1 VLLHLHEWGDRD
13 APPLLCVHGVQAHGA
28 RFRKLAEERL
38 ASRYRVLS
46 PDLRGHGRSGWE
58 PPWSIEQHVDDLLET
73 LGAAGVER
81 ATVVGHSF
89 GGRLAFELTAR
100 GLVDRSVLLDPAVW
114 VPPPIALER
123 AQGLVRDR
131 SFADVKEALAER
143 RQLSPL
149 APRELLDEEF
159 REHLVRDDDG
169 RLRFRYS
176 TAAVIAAYGELSK
189 PPPDWARVQ
198 VPTLLVVGA
207 DTDVTVPAV
216 VEALRFELAEVLTVV
231 TVPGRHVVL
240 WDAFDETADAIDAF
254 LEDAGA

>member
-1 VLLHLHEWGDRD
+1 VLLHLHEWGDLD

-28 RFRKLAEERL
+28 RFRKLADERL
-38 ASRYRVLS
+38 ASRYRVLA

-58 PPWSIEQHVDDLLET
+58 PPWTIEQHVDDLLET
-73 LGAAGVER
+73 LAAVGIER
-81 ATVVGHSF
+81 TTIVGHSF
-89 GGRLAFELTAR
+89 GGRLALELTAR
-100 GLVDRSVLLDPAVW
+100 GGVDRSVLLDPAVW

-131 SFADVKEALAER
+131 SFANVEEARAER
-143 RQLSPL
+143 RPLSPL

-159 REHLVRDDDG
+159 DEHLVLHDDG

-176 TAAVIAAYGELSK
+176 TAAVIAAIAELAQ

-216 VEALRFELAEVLTVV
+216 VEALRFELSDVLTVA

-240 WDAFDETADAIDAF
+240 WDAFEETAEAIDAF

>member
-38 ASRYRVLS
+38 TSRFRVLA
-46 PDLRGHGRSGWE
+46 PDLRGHGRSQWE

-73 LGAAGVER
+73 LAAAGVEQT
-81 ATVVGHSF
+81 AIVGHSF
-89 GGRLAFELTAR
+89 GGRLALELTAR
-100 GLVDRSVLLDPAVW
+100 GVIVRSVLLDPAVW

-123 AQGLVRDR
+123 AQALVRDR
-131 SFADVKEALAER
+131 SFADVDEALAER
-143 RQLSPL
+143 RPLSPL

-159 REHLVRDDDG
+159 GEHLVRDDDG

-176 TAAVIAAYGELSK
+176 TVAVIAAHGELSR
-189 PPPDWARVQ
+189 PPPDWAKVQ
-198 VPTLLVVGA
+198 VPTLLVVGE

-216 VEALRFELAEVLTVV
+216 VEALIFELGDNLTVV

-240 WDAFDETADAIDAF
+240 WDAFEETTDAIDTF
-254 LEDAGA
+254 LS

>member
-13 APPLLCVHGVQAHGA
+13 AAPLLCVHGVQAHGA

-38 ASRYRVLS
+38 AARYRVLA

-58 PPWSIEQHVDDLLET
+58 PPWTIEQHVDDLLET
-73 LGAAGVER
+73 LAAAGVER
-81 ATVVGHSF
+81 TTIVGHSF
-89 GGRLAFELTAR
+89 GGRLALELTAR
-100 GLVDRSVLLDPAVW
+100 GVVDRSVLLDPAVW

-123 AQGLVRDR
+123 AEALVRDR
-131 SFADVKEALAER
+131 SFADLEDALAER
-143 RQLSPL
+143 RPLSPL

-159 REHLVRDDDG
+159 HEHLVRHDDG

-176 TAAVIAAYGELSK
+176 TPAVIAAIAELSK
-189 PPPDWARVQ
+189 PPPDWASVQ
-198 VPTLLVVGA
+198 IPTLLVVGE

-216 VEALRFELAEVLTVV
+216 VESLRFELGHLLTVA

-240 WDAFDETADAIDAF
+240 WDAFGETADAIDAF

>member
-38 ASRYRVLS
+38 ASRFRVLA
-46 PDLRGHGRSGWE
+46 PDLRGHGRSQWE
-58 PPWSIEQHVDDLLET
+58 PPWSIEQHIEDLLET
-73 LGAAGVER
+73 LSAAGVEQT
-81 ATVVGHSF
+81 AMVGHSF
-89 GGRLAFELTAR
+89 GGRLALELTAR
-100 GLVDRSVLLDPAVW
+100 GVIERSVLLDPAVW
-114 VPPPIALER
+114 VPPTIALER
-123 AQGLVRDR
+123 AQALVRDR
-131 SFADVKEALAER
+131 SFADVEEALAER
-143 RQLSPL
+143 RPLSPL
-149 APRELLDEEF
+149 APRELLEEEF
-159 REHLVRDDDG
+159 REHLVLDDDG

-198 VPTLLVVGA
+198 VPTLLVAGQ

-216 VEALRFELAEVLTVV
+216 VEAVTFELGDNLTVV

-240 WDAFDETADAIDAF
+240 WDAFDETADAIDTF
-254 LEDAGA
+254 LR

>member
-13 APPLLCVHGVQAHGA
+13 APPLLCVHGVQAHGL

-38 ASRYRVLS
+38 ASGFRVLA

-58 PPWSIEQHVDDLLET
+58 PPWTIERHVDDLVET

-89 GGRLAFELTAR
+89 GGRLTLELTAR
-100 GLVDRSVLLDPAVW
+100 GAVERSVLLDPAVW

-131 SFADVKEALAER
+131 SFASEDEALAER
-143 RQLSPL
+143 RPLSPL

-159 REHLVRDDDG
+159 RDHLVRHDDG
-169 RLRFRYS
+169 RLRFRYA
-176 TAAVIAAYGELSK
+176 TAAVIAAYGELSE

-207 DTDVTVPAV
+207 ETDVAVPAV
-216 VEALRFELAEVLTVV
+216 VEAMRFELGERLTDV

-240 WDAFDETADAIDAF
+240 WDAFDETADAIGAF
-254 LEDAGA
+254 LS

>member
-1 VLLHLHEWGDRD
+1 MLLRLHEWGDRD
-13 APPLLCVHGVQAHGA
+13 APPLVCVHGVQAHGL

-38 ASRYRVLS
+38 ASRFRVLA
-46 PDLRGHGRSGWE
+46 PDLRGHGRSSWE
-58 PPWSIEQHVDDLLET
+58 PPWSIEQHLDDLLET
-73 LGAAGVER
+73 LAAAGVER

-89 GGRLAFELTAR
+89 GGRLALELTAR
-100 GLVDRSVLLDPAVW
+100 GAVDRSVLLDPAVW

-131 SFADVKEALAER
+131 SFANEEEALAER
-143 RQLSPL
+143 RPLSPL

-159 REHLVRDDDG
+159 RQHLVLSEDG

-176 TAAVIAAYGELSK
+176 TAAVIAAYGELAK

-207 DTDVTVPAV
+207 DTDVAPAAV
-216 VEALRFELAEVLTVV
+216 VEALRFELGDLLTVV
-231 TVPGRHVVL
+231 IVPGRHVVL
-240 WDAFDETADAIDAF
+240 WDAFEETADAIEAF
-254 LEDAGA
+254 LR